1 MKQKL
6 GLTEKQVAYLFV
18 LPAIFI
24 ILAVAVWPVLRSFWL
39 SMYDVRLNNPTKNEI
54 HGDYGLQMERFA
66 EVFPLLERKVK
77 QAKEKADV
85 QNGAILEQM
94 ESQLASLQRILS
106 EEPGFTS
113 QYDRVDELLL
123 EGNPIPEELLY
134 LSFDQNKAEQVKQT
148 TSEILQTSKKLG
160 QEKEYKNLHGL
171 ANGLQGTLIQPNFI
185 GFGHYQTFLTQDRFW
200 SSLWNTTLFT
210 IISVFLELV
219 LGLAIALLINR
230 QFRGRGLVRASV
242 LVPWAIPTV
251 VSALLWKFLFDGQN
265 GIMAKFFELI
275 GLIPNMGE
283 LLTTK
288 TGSMFAVIFA
298 DVWKTTPFVTLLL
311 LAGLQIIPNSL
322 YEAARVDGASKVQQ
336 FFYITLPLLK
346 STIMVT
352 LLFRTLDAFRVF
364 DLVYVLT
371 GGGPANATETI
382 SIYAYKTMF
391 AQMNFGAG
399 SALSVIVF
407 ICVAI
412 ISILYI
418 RMLGADLMKDQRT

>member
-18 LPAIFI
+18 LPALLI

-39 SMYDVRLNNPTKNEI
+39 SMYDVQLNNPTKNEI
-54 HGDYGLQMERFA
+54 HTDYGLQMEKFTQ
-66 EVFPLLERKVK
+66 VFPLLEGKVK
-77 QAKEKADV
+77 QTKGEADS
-85 QNGAILEQM
+85 QNGAILKQL
-94 ESQLASLQRILS
+94 ESQLISLQTTLS
-106 EEPGFTS
+106 EVPKFKE
-113 QYDRVDELLL
+113 QYDRVDELIL
-123 EGNPIPEELLY
+123 EGETVPEELLFIA
-134 LSFDQNKAEQVKQT
+134 FDKNKAEQVKQKMT
-148 TSEILQTSKKLG
+148 EILQTSKKLS
-160 QEKEYKNLHGL
+160 QKEEYKNLYGL
-171 ANGLQGTLIQPNFI
+171 ANGLQGALIQPNFI
-185 GFGHYQTFLTQDRFW
+185 GFDHYKNFLTQDRFW

-210 IISVFLELV
+210 VISVCLELV

-265 GIMAKFFELI
+265 GIMAKFFELV

-311 LAGLQIIPNSL
+311 LAGLQTIPSSL
-322 YEAARVDGASKVQQ
+322 YEAAKVDGASKVQQ
-336 FFYITLPLLK
+336 FFHITLPLLK

-418 RMLGADLMKDQRT
+418 RMLGADLTKDQRT